1 MMRTLKNDKFFPTL
15 FTNTAID
22 SDTNTPWWEGMT
34 DEVPQNLTD
43 WQGNVFD
50 PRGGKPAAH
59 PNSRFTASI
68 YNCPTLSKDVD
79 NPKGVPIS
87 GIIFGGRRS
96 TTVPLVVES
105 FDWPHGVFMASMI
118 GSETTAA
125 ATGKV
130 GIVRR
135 DPMAMRPFC
144 GYNMA
149 DYFSHWIQIGKK
161 LLHPPKIYVVNWFRK
176 DEAGNFIWP
185 GFRENSRIIKWMID
199 RIEGGVSAK
208 NTPLGSMPQYED
220 MNLEGLDFSRESFE
234 KLFEVNAEAWK
245 KEAEEVEKFYGE
257 FGERLPNDLMIQLKK
272 LKESF

>member
-1 MMRTLKNDKFFPTL
+1 
-15 FTNTAID
+15 
-22 SDTNTPWWEGMT
+22 
-34 DEVPQNLTD
+34 
-43 WQGNVFD
+43 
-50 PRGGKPAAH
+50 
-59 PNSRFTASI
+59 
-68 YNCPTLSKDVD
+68 VD